1 MLYRFEE
8 LEFDIPSTV
17 YEPAEDS
24 ELLALYSKRAR
35 GARVLD
41 VGCGCGIQSIVCAKA
56 NPYAKVIGVDVN
68 PDAVFAARRNAE
80 NNRVKNCEFFISDL
94 FYALSNARFDTV
106 IFNPPYLPTEKSD
119 KIKGALNMAV
129 DGGIDGRKVI
139 DRFLGLVKPHVAPGG
154 SILMLDSSLDNT
166 DKTIESLVGMGFD
179 VRILQKVSVFFE
191 TLSVVEAV
199 LKEQA

>member
-1 MLYRFEE
+1 MVYRFEE

-24 ELLALYSKRAR
+24 ELLAIYSKRAR
-35 GARVLD
+35 GSRVLD
-41 VGCGCGIQSIVCAKA
+41 IGCGCGIQSIVCAKA
-56 NPYAKVIGVDVN
+56 NPYSKVIGVDVN

-94 FYALSNARFDTV
+94 FYALANARFDT
-106 IFNPPYLPTEKSD
+106 ILFNPPYLPTEKSD

-129 DGGIDGRKVI
+129 DGGFDGRKVI

-154 SILMLDSSLDNT
+154 SIVMLDSSLDNT

-179 VRILQKVSVFFE
+179 VRVLQKVSVFFE
-191 TLSVVEAV
+191 TLSVIEAV
-199 LKEQA
+199 LRE